1 MEQAAQPSG
10 AFEVTHRMVLGL
22 ALPMTFGFLTI
33 PLLGVTDTAV
43 AGRLGD
49 PNVLAGLAIG
59 AVIADLVFGSINF
72 LRSST
77 TALVAQAWGSGEKDE
92 QEFVFWRSLLLALA
106 IGIGFAALSP
116 LLLMLGLWVMSPS
129 AGAADA
135 TSHWFTIRM
144 LAGPAA
150 LANYAVLGYL
160 LGCGRARIG
169 LLLQA
174 EINGINI
181 LLCIVFGLLFKGGI
195 SGIALATVTGET
207 IGALTGLA
215 IILRGFRH
223 RNPLRISGLFE
234 TDKLKRLFSLNTD
247 IMIRSFVLIGA
258 FMLMTR
264 VGSSFGPVTLAA
276 NAVLMNFFMVGSF
289 WLDGLANA
297 AETIV
302 GRSVGARFRPAFD
315 RGLRLTGYW
324 SLTLAILT
332 TLVLVIFSRPI
343 IDFLTT
349 VESVRDIAYQ
359 HAGWAV
365 ITPIAGCLAFLMDG
379 VFIGATWSHAMRD
392 RMILSFIGFVIAL
405 LALVPLAGNTG
416 LWLSLNVFLVLRGIL
431 LAISVPKLRDQ
442 IFLPAQ

>member
-1 MEQAAQPSG
+1 MERAAQPSG

-49 PNVLAGLAIG
+49 PNILAGLAIG
-59 AVIADLVFGSINF
+59 AVLADLVFGSINF

-77 TALVAQAWGSGEKDE
+77 TALVAQAWGRNEKDE
-92 QEFVFWRSLLLALA
+92 QESVFWRSLLLAIV
-106 IGIGFAALSP
+106 IGIAFALISP
-116 LLLMLGLWVMSPS
+116 LLLRLGLLVMAPD

-135 TSHWFTIRM
+135 TARWFTVRM

-150 LANYAVLGYL
+150 LANYAILGYL
-160 LGCGRARIG
+160 LGCGRARTG

-181 LLCIVFGLLFKGGI
+181 VLCIVFGLMMKGGI

-207 IGALTGLA
+207 TGALTGLA
-215 IILRGFRH
+215 IIIRGFKH
-223 RNPLRISGLFE
+223 RNPLRIAGLFE
-234 TDKLKRLFSLNTD
+234 RSKLKSLFSLNTD

-258 FMLMTR
+258 FLLMTR
-264 VGSSFGPVTLAA
+264 IGSHLGPVTLAA

-297 AETIV
+297 AETII

-324 SLTLAILT
+324 SLVLAVAT
-332 TLVLVIFSRPI
+332 SLVMMALGRPI
-343 IDFLTT
+343 VDFLTT
-349 VESVRDIAYQ
+349 VQSVREIAYQ
-359 HAGWAV
+359 QLPWAV
-365 ITPIAGCLAFLMDG
+365 ITPVAGCLAFLMDG
-379 VFIGATWSHAMRD
+379 VFIGATWSHAMRN
-392 RMILSFIGFVIAL
+392 RMILSFVGFVIAL
-405 LALVPLAGNTG
+405 VILVPLAGNTG
-416 LWLSLNVFLVLRGIL
+416 LWLSLNIFLLLRGIL
-431 LAISVPKLRDQ
+431 LAIRVPKLRDQ
-442 IFLPAQ
+442 IFV

>member
-1 MEQAAQPSG
+1 MHQPADPPG
-10 AFEVTHRMVLGL
+10 AFSVTHRLVLGL

-33 PLLGVTDTAV
+33 PLLGVTSTAV

-49 PNVLAGLAIG
+49 PDILAGLSIG
-59 AVIADLVFGSINF
+59 AVLADLIFGSINF

-77 TALVAQAWGSGEKDE
+77 TALVAQAWGRNDKDE
-92 QEFVFWRSLLLALA
+92 QEAVFWRSFLLAIV
-106 IGIGFAALSP
+106 IGIAFAALSP
-116 LLLMLGLWVMSPS
+116 LLLTLGLFVMAPD

-144 LAGPAA
+144 LAAPAS
-150 LANYAVLGYL
+150 LANYAMLGHL
-160 LGCGRARIG
+160 LGCGKARLG

-181 LLCIVFGLLFKGGI
+181 VLCVVFGLLLKGGI

-215 IILRGFRH
+215 IILAGFRH
-223 RNPLRISGLFE
+223 RNPLAIADLFE
-234 TDKLKRLFSLNTD
+234 RSRLTGLFSLNTD

-258 FMLMTR
+258 FLLMTR
-264 VGSSFGPVTLAA
+264 VGSSLGPVTLAA

-297 AETIV
+297 AETII
-302 GRSVGARFRPAFD
+302 GRSVGAKFRPAFD

-324 SLTLAILT
+324 SLVLAVAT
-332 TLVLVIFSRPI
+332 TVVMMIFGRPV

-349 VESVRDIAYQ
+349 AETVRQVSYQ
-359 HAGWAV
+359 QLSWAV

-392 RMILSFIGFVIAL
+392 RMILSFVGFVAAL
-405 LALVPLAGNTG
+405 AVLVPLAGNTG
-416 LWLSLNVFLVLRGIL
+416 LWLSLNVFLVLRGVL
-431 LAISVPKLRDQ
+431 LAISVLKLRDR
-442 IFLPAQ
+442 IFA

>member
-1 MEQAAQPSG
+1 MERAAQPSG

-49 PNVLAGLAIG
+49 PDILAGLAIG
-59 AVIADLVFGSINF
+59 AVIADLIFGSINF

-77 TALVAQAWGSGEKDE
+77 TALVAQAWGRGETDE

-106 IGIGFAALSP
+106 IGAGFAILSP
-116 LLLMLGLWVMSPS
+116 VLLMLGLRVMAPG

-135 TSHWFTIRM
+135 TSRWFTIRM

-150 LANYAVLGYL
+150 LANYAILGYL

-181 LLCIVFGLLFKGGI
+181 VLCILFGLVLKGGI

-223 RNPLRISGLFE
+223 RNPFRIAGLFE
-234 TDKLKRLFSLNTD
+234 AAKLKSLFALNTD

-276 NAVLMNFFMVGSF
+276 NAVLTNFFMVGSF

-297 AETIV
+297 AETII

-324 SLTLAILT
+324 SLVLAVLT
-332 TLVLVIFSRPI
+332 TLVMAVFSRPI

-349 VESVRDIAYQ
+349 AESVRDIAYQ
-359 HAGWAV
+359 DVGWAV

-405 LALVPLAGNTG
+405 LVLVPSMGNTG
-416 LWLSLNVFLVLRGIL
+416 VWLSLNVFLVLRGVL
-431 LAISVPKLRDQ
+431 LAISVPKLRDR
-442 IFLPAQ
+442 IFV